1 MGTSLDT
8 NRRATMYQSIFL
20 AKIALTVASRR
31 VCRTACRADATHNF
45 SAIPLV

>member
-8 NRRATMYQSIFL
+8 NRRATMCQLIFV
-20 AKIALTVASRR
+20 AKIALTVVPGR
-31 VCRTACRADATHNF
+31 VCRTASRADATHNF

>member
-8 NRRATMYQSIFL
+8 NRRAIMHQSIFL
-20 AKIALTVASRR
+20 AKIAMTVVSRR
-31 VCRTACRADATHNF
+31 VCRTASRADATHNF